1 MVLGIGKPRVVA
13 TTNEENI
20 PENRCARPGCGKRVT
35 PRQKRQNFGT
45 CGARKCLT
53 HVQSQAIKG
62 ADNDGHDVNAGRT
75 VKVRGEKA
83 KTKYKVISSRRA
95 GGVEVVT
102 VAPLDKNGRPTRERI
117 TKRVSDVEEL

>member
-1 MVLGIGKPRVVA
+1 MALGFGKPKVVA

-62 ADNDGHDVNAGRT
+62 ADTDGHDANAGRQ
-75 VKVRGEKA
+75 VKDRGG
-83 KTKYKVISSRRA
+83 KTKYKVISSGRKS
-95 GGVEVVT
+95 GIEVVT